1 MATRPTRRRDGAG
14 YSIPA
19 AAAELAVSYK
29 VLRRA
34 IELKQARTIQ
44 FGDQE
49 RMPQREVDRLKE
61 MFRGIA
67 AQDDS
72 AA

>member
-1 MATRPTRRRDGAG
+1 MATRFTRRRNGAG

-19 AAAELAVSYK
+19 AAEELNVSYK
-29 VLRRA
+29 MLRRA
-34 IELKQARTIQ
+34 IEKKQARTIQ

-49 RMPQREVDRLKE
+49 RMPQREIDRLKE
-61 MFRGIA
+61 VFRGSA
-67 AQDDS
+67 SQDES